1 MAGVVKSSQLIR
13 CSKAD
18 NTSNTCRFKVLN
30 LGIDEAVDNK
40 KIKPQRFFLT
50 FGCLQKG
57 DFNTIGFINRS

>member
-18 NTSNTCRFKVLN
+18 NTSNTCRFEVLN

-40 KIKPQRFFLT
+40 KKPQRFFLT

>member
-1 MAGVVKSSQLIR
+1 MAGVVKKQPADQMH
-13 CSKAD
+13 KAD

-30 LGIDEAVDNK
+30 LEIDEAVDNK

-50 FGCLQKG
+50 LGCLQKG